1 MLGPPSAGPRP
12 DLSPSGC
19 GPRPFARIPFPPKS
33 QPKIMQKSTK
43 KRPKIY
49 LKSTKNQPKM
59 DLLRGLGGLLGGSRG
74 FLGRLETNLRA
85 KMAPRWIWEP
95 SWGGLGG
102 FLGRLEAKLRAKMAP
117 SWVPRRRFWGS
128 KNEAKMD
135 ALSGPSWG
143 RHFHGFWID
152 FGKQN
157 GAKLALKWSA
167 TSIEQ

>member
-1 MLGPPSAGPRP
+1 MGIKNLQNRAQTPQIRAQKAPRE
-12 DLSPSGC
+12 
-19 GPRPFARIPFPPKS
+19 
-33 QPKIMQKSTK
+33 
-43 KRPKIY
+43 
-49 LKSTKNQPKM
+49 
-59 DLLRGLGGLLGGSRG
+59 GLGGLLG
-74 FLGRLETNLRA
+74 RLVATL
-85 KMAPRWIWEP
+85 KTKLAPTSVWEA

-102 FLGRLEAKLRAKMAP
+102 LLGRLDAKLRAKMGP

>member
-1 MLGPPSAGPRP
+1 
-12 DLSPSGC
+12 
-19 GPRPFARIPFPPKS
+19 
-33 QPKIMQKSTK
+33 
-43 KRPKIY
+43 
-49 LKSTKNQPKM
+49 M

-102 FLGRLEAKLRAKMAP
+102 FLGRLEAKLRAKMVP